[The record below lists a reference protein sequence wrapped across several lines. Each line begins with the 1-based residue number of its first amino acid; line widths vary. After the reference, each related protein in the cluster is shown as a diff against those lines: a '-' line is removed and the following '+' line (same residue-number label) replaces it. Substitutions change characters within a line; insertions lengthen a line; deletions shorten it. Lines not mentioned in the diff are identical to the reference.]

1 MVATNSYVDYLAVFD
16 SMEEWPRLN
25 KVVQHMWRSSRVKGP
40 PGSVTFVP
48 IVS

>member
-1 MVATNSYVDYLAVFD
+1 MVATHYYVDYFAVFD
-16 SMEEWPRLN
+16 LTEEWSRAN

-40 PGSVTFVP
+40 SGSIIFVP